1 MTLDSSNKQAMC
13 ENSIIIVIPP
23 MVLWHT
29 SCLQRKDDDSVLGLH
44 FLEVHTNIVR
54 IHLEEIV
61 KNVLAKMV
69 CD

>member
-1 MTLDSSNKQAMC
+1 
-13 ENSIIIVIPP
+13 

-54 IHLEEIV
+54 IHPEEIV